1 MPSFWS
7 NLPLPPVRDA
17 SDTARYYALID
28 AAQLERFSQ
37 TMNLKSD
44 SILSRIALLG
54 EQIAPDRYDAS
65 PHLLELAGPDS
76 YRNLVGQFARRNASH
91 GVMTCLVS
99 ALAASELIARL
110 KHRLDATL
118 PDDVECVN
126 RFFDGRI
133 SPHLHACLG
142 DQQRSEFFS
151 VATQWLV
158 VGHDHT
164 WQSLACH
171 FAERDPYTGP
181 LAISVRQE
189 AYLIDHCYPYAL
201 IEHFERTDADL
212 LDGVPAAQRYR
223 FFKDA
228 MATAERFGFDRSSDI
243 TLFCT
248 LSMTRG
254 ANFHEKAPWPE
265 KLAAVQ
271 AGRAS
276 LQDVLKSIHD

>member
-7 NLPLPPVRDA
+7 NLPPLPVA
-17 SDTARYYALID
+17 DTSESVRYYALID

-37 TMNLKSD
+37 TMKLKSD
-44 SILSRIALLG
+44 SILSRVALLG

-65 PHLLELAGPDS
+65 PHLLELAGPNS
-76 YRNLVGQFARRNASH
+76 YRNLVGQFARLNASP
-91 GVMTCLVS
+91 GVMTCLAS
-99 ALAASELIARL
+99 ALAASELAARL
-110 KHRLDATL
+110 RRRLDAIL
-118 PDDVECVN
+118 PDEVECIN

-133 SPHLHACLG
+133 SPHLHACLD

-151 VATQWLV
+151 LATQWLV
-158 VGHDHT
+158 VGHDYT

-171 FAERDPYTGP
+171 FAEHDPYSGP
-181 LAISVRQE
+181 LAISTRQE

-228 MATAERFGFDRSSDI
+228 MAAAEEYGIERSSDI

-254 ANFHEKAPWPE
+254 ASFHEQAPWPE
-265 KLAAVQ
+265 KLKAVQ
-271 AGRAS
+271 AGTAS